1 MGSHNDSDAWWIAR
15 SENANKVWYGL
26 VLICLSLVAFD
37 FAYHGFYHDKH
48 GYFVF
53 ETAVA
58 FHAAYGF
65 GAFVFVVLV
74 GKELRKFLMRSEDYY
89 DRPYVPAIQDDH
101 HGHGHDHHDHD
112 EHHAQHEQ
120 DESTSTIDNEGGTEH
135 G

>member
-37 FAYHGFYHDKH
+37 FAYHGFYHEKH
-48 GYFVF
+48 GYFIF

-74 GKELRKFLMRSEDYY
+74 GKELRKFKHISDRSDFQKLWWLT
-89 DRPYVPAIQDDH
+89 P
-101 HGHGHDHHDHD
+101 
-112 EHHAQHEQ
+112 
-120 DESTSTIDNEGGTEH
+120 GGD
-135 G
+135 